1 MGVTAN
7 KGLYLLAENQHGAEV
22 TFNESMY
29 KLDSLIHLSPLA
41 QQNAPGTET
50 HGNVYLVDTA
60 GTGDWEGYDNYI
72 AYYLNNQWKFIPPK
86 DGMRAYMQD
95 TDEYV
100 YYNGTIW
107 TDLYGSSDGLS
118 GHIVTPL
125 AMDYTLI
132 LYTTE
137 AFTITKLSAIAGSGS
152 CTLGLRVDEDATQP
166 ETTVAVTPLAIAHL
180 VDFDTDGGTQTLAV
194 PAEKK
199 VELVVSSVTTCLDL
213 QFTIAITKATL

>member
-7 KGLYLLAENQHGAEV
+7 KGLYLLAENQYGAEV

-137 AFTITKLSAIAGSGS
+137 AFTITKLSAIAGTGS
-152 CTLGLRVDEDATQP
+152 CTLGLSVDEVAP
-166 ETTVAVTPLAIAHL
+166 ETTLPVTTSIAHL
-180 VDFDTDGGTQTLAV
+180 VDFDSDVGTQTLAV